1 MLCQQRIEKEAAQRK
16 EREEEVGWGKEG
28 EVSDPFSFVLQVP
41 LAHCGL
47 YP

>member
-16 EREEEVGWGKEG
+16 EEEEVGWGKEG